1 MEGAAAAGGVQE
13 QQQQPPVERLNEALQ
28 QQLNLEQVK
37 TRAIGLFKAI
47 SRILEDLDVVARAN
61 ALPKCSSTL
70 SLSIDDGLALVGD
83 DLPFLDLPKCEAA
96 GPAGFNA
103 EFLKA
108 VWPVC
113 GTDIVQSIRNIFWAE
128 FLSSGLNSTY
138 SALIPKVQGS
148 SKFSVLLNGNLEGFF
163 GSNKGSVTGMVSPYL
178 FTLVMEVLGRI
189 PGSMKLTKDCA
200 YHPKC
205 ARINSSHLVF
215 AEDEVSLAALI
226 GLQVGRPPFR
236 YLGVPLDG
244 KAPTVATYK
253 VLIEKLTAK
262 ITCCPFVSISVLKK
276 IPRLYADAIFGQRL
290 AALKGALYPGI
301 SVECR
306 RPTGVA
312 LNGAARQF
320 VLLVQQ
326 WGGVRRAPSFG
337 CPESTP
343 ITEFM
348 QLIGSQTLVHWRSLF
363 DVAQRFNNKSWSSK
377 TPMGI
382 PAFLINLAIYEMWR
396 NRNSKLFRSNAMDKI
411 NLHRFIEKALWEV
424 VLGQF
429 SMVNLELF
437 NIVDDIKKVSKAFVV
452 YPKNVNAVNANVLPV
467 MLSSKLLPQMEM
479 DDNSKR
485 EQLLHGMQNLSISSQ
500 IDKLKTRIDMIAAA
514 CASAEKILAETRKA
528 YGFGTRQGPSVAST
542 LDKAQAAKIQ
552 EQENLLRAAV
562 NFGEGLRVPADQRQ
576 ITSVLPLHLVDVLN
590 TSDGAQSF
598 ADPPGLYAKSA
609 PQLSSSTMTNQV
621 ALLQGSGAQIMVRS
635 AASPSGPSF
644 NNTASPLP
652 YTNSP
657 GSANNMMN
665 TPSPQQPTHQQQ
677 QRQRMLPQQQQQIL
691 AQQQQFRQAAM
702 PGMGQSQ
709 MPQLHDLQSQTQQ
722 KLQQQLH
729 GQHTMQ
735 YSQPLAQQQ
744 FQNRQ
749 LTSGH
754 GQNVMS
760 QNQLNQGNQLNRQ
773 MNQFQAGANTAL
785 YNAAQTTPNSQMMPN
800 MSGTMPSQ
808 SQLPRM
814 QPYTLPGTNPSR
826 SHASQMMN
834 DQMFNMGATNPTS
847 MMQMQQHGAQGA
859 FGNMATNAQNL
870 QAGVGAMQNT
880 QQNHPNYQQQRPPN
894 Q

>member
-1 MEGAAAAGGVQE
+1 
-13 QQQQPPVERLNEALQ
+13 
-28 QQLNLEQVK
+28 
-37 TRAIGLFKAI
+37 
-47 SRILEDLDVVARAN
+47 
-61 ALPKCSSTL
+61 
-70 SLSIDDGLALVGD
+70 
-83 DLPFLDLPKCEAA
+83 
-96 GPAGFNA
+96 
-103 EFLKA
+103 
-108 VWPVC
+108 
-113 GTDIVQSIRNIFWAE
+113 
-128 FLSSGLNSTY
+128 
-138 SALIPKVQGS
+138 
-148 SKFSVLLNGNLEGFF
+148 
-163 GSNKGSVTGMVSPYL
+163 MVREHAP
-178 FTLVMEVLGRI
+178 MW
-189 PGSMKLTKDCA
+189 TKDQFIVRGA
-200 YHPKC
+200 YHLLAEKGVPVTW
-205 ARINSSHLVF
+205 ARIVWNPLSPPKHSF
-215 AEDEVSLAALI
+215 CAWLAFQAMW
-226 GLQVGRPPFR
+226 RSR
-236 YLGVPLDG
+236 
-244 KAPTVATYK
+244 
-253 VLIEKLTAK
+253 
-262 ITCCPFVSISVLKK
+262 
-276 IPRLYADAIFGQRL
+276 
-290 AALKGALYPGI
+290 
-301 SVECR
+301 
-306 RPTGVA
+306 
-312 LNGAARQF
+312 
-320 VLLVQQ
+320 
-326 WGGVRRAPSFG
+326 
-337 CPESTP
+337 ESTFLWLSGIYP
-343 ITEFM
+343 HNRIYAAYQVSDLGPLE
-348 QLIGSQTLVHWRSLF
+348 
-363 DVAQRFNNKSWSSK
+363 RFNNKSWSSK
-377 TPMGI
+377 PPMGI
-382 PAFLINLAIYEMWR
+382 SAFLINLAIYEMWR
-396 NRNSKLFRSNAMDKI
+396 NRNIKLFRSNAMDKI
-411 NLHRFIEKALWEV
+411 NLHREV

-598 ADPPGLYAKSA
+598 ADPPGLYAKST

-657 GSANNMMN
+657 SSANNMMN
-665 TPSPQQPTHQQQ
+665 SPSPQQQTQQQQ
-677 QRQRMLPQQQQQIL
+677 QRQRMLPQQHQQQIL
-691 AQQQQFRQAAM
+691 AQQQQFRQTAM

-729 GQHTMQ
+729 GQQAMQ

-754 GQNVMS
+754 VQNIMS

-814 QPYTLPGTNPSR
+814 Q
-826 SHASQMMN
+826 
-834 DQMFNMGATNPTS
+834 
-847 MMQMQQHGAQGA
+847 QHGAQGA